1 MPILTPASAARATM
15 SGHTFVNSAK
25 FSLYGLSLSLPM
37 NVLTTGTPSLAAA
50 VNTWPRCS
58 ITSARWA
65 RSGCSGF
72 G

>member
-1 MPILTPASAARATM
+1 MAIFTPWSAAWATM
-15 SGHTFVNSAK
+15 SGHTLVNSAK
-25 FSLYGLSLSLPM
+25 FSFSGLSLSLPM

-50 VNTWPRCS
+50 STTMRRWAM
-58 ITSARWA
+58 TSARCS